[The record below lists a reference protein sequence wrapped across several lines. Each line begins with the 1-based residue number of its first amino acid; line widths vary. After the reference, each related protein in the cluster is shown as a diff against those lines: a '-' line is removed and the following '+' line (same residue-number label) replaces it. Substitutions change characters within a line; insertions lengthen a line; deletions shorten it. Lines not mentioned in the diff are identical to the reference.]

1 MYQRETGGVGR
12 GLVGFQDGERETKTP
27 TVDGTDCGR
36 GSASPRHLLTDN
48 STNSSQ
54 SVVLCARGG
63 RGGGVHSVLSEQLT
77 PLMRRLSSLS
87 LNNGRHLEKM
97 DQVLPIKYNI
107 L

>member
-1 MYQRETGGVGR
+1 MYQRETGEVGR

-63 RGGGVHSVLSEQLT
+63 GCPLSAEPT
-77 PLMRRLSSLS
+77 THAF
-87 LNNGRHLEKM
+87 NEKTFK
-97 DQVLPIKYNI
+97 PFSE
-107 L
+107 